1 MSYST
6 GEGQENLAPVV
17 LLELEVGMKF
27 QTTCRG
33 DLAKTKWVCGSACFP
48 YGNLYKKTRGSLI
61 IVVASVF
68 DGRVSISYM
77 ASVRV

>member
-1 MSYST
+1 MGCNPSINGEYVSYYT
-6 GEGQENLAPVV
+6 GKGQESLAPIV

-48 YGNLYKKTRGSLI
+48 YGNLYKKLGE
-61 IVVASVF
+61 
-68 DGRVSISYM
+68 G
-77 ASVRV
+77 